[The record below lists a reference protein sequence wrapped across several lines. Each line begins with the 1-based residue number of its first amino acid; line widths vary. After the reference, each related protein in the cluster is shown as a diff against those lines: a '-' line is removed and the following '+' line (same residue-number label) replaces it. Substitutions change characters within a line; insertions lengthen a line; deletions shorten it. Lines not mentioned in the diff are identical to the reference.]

1 MFNRNKKTV
10 TVFALLAL
18 YCYLVSAGAEDLEE
32 ESWNAHYQATYIW
45 QKKPSFLAAYS
56 GVNSLRPDA
65 EKSYSFSATAAL
77 GWRPWNGGELYFD
90 PELVQGVPLS
100 GLMGLGGMT
109 NGEQQKTSGPN
120 PTLYRARLF
129 LRQTWGLGGERES
142 VESDAN
148 QLVGKVDKRRIV
160 VTVGNLA
167 VIDVFDNNAFAHDP
181 RTQFM
186 NWALLTYGAYDFAA
200 DARGYTW
207 GAAVEYYYDD
217 WAVRFGRFAQPAESN
232 GLPLD
237 ADIFKHFGDQIEL
250 EHAHRI
256 GDQPGK
262 LRLLAFRNKAKMG
275 GFRDALADAPNNGN
289 IPDVS
294 RVRTERTKI
303 GFGVTAE
310 QNLTT
315 NVGIF
320 ARGSWND
327 GASETFA
334 FTEIERSVSAGAVVK
349 GAAWSRSGDA
359 IGVAL
364 VRNGLSSAHRDYLA
378 AGGHGAFIGDGKL
391 NYRPEF
397 IVEAYYSLNLAKN
410 AWITLDYQHIA
421 NPAYNM
427 DRGPVTAGSI
437 RLHVQY

>member
-18 YCYLVSAGAEDLEE
+18 YCYLVSARAEDLEE

-45 QKKPSFLAAYS
+45 QKKPSFSAAYS

-77 GWRPWNGGELYFD
+77 GWRPWSGGELYLD

-148 QLVGKVDKRRIV
+148 QLAGKVDKRRIV

-167 VIDVFDNNAFAHDP
+167 VIDIFDNNAFAHDP

-217 WAVRFGRFAQPAESN
+217 WTVRFGRFAQPAESN

-250 EHAHRI
+250 EHAHSI

-262 LRLLAFRNKAKMG
+262 LRLLAFRNKANMG

-303 GFGVTAE
+303 GFGVSAE

-334 FTEIERSVSAGAVVK
+334 FTEIERSISAGAVVK
-349 GAAWSRSGDA
+349 GAAWSRSDDA

-410 AWITLDYQHIA
+410 AWITLDYQRIA

-427 DRGPVTAGSI
+427 DRGPVTVGSI
-437 RLHVQY
+437 RLHAQY